1 MKKTLPRLFVFML
14 LSACLMCFTSTASQS
29 RKVLIIGIDGC
40 RSDALQQ
47 ASTPYLDSLI
57 STSLYTY
64 DSWHC
69 GITISGPSW
78 SSIMTGTWWNK
89 HGVKANSYANSSF
102 NSYPYFTKRAK
113 EIKPNLR
120 CVQISEWEALN
131 NFVYNDGMDAKIQ
144 TANGGDSTTAEA
156 LRQLADTNLDC
167 LFAYY
172 EAVDREGHSST
183 FNPGNAQYL
192 TAIEYADAQV
202 GILLNALKM
211 RSNYASEDWLI
222 LVVTDHGGTGFVH
235 GGNSWAERHIW
246 FIASGNS
253 VTPQQISASDPG
265 TYNFLATGIFNSTGV
280 NKNLMKQS
288 PVHTDVAVTALH
300 HLIYD
305 SGIQPE
311 TYTAW
316 KLDGKS
322 WLTNTISV
330 NSIADNNSFLVYP
343 NPSHGIFTVKLL
355 NTNSSKQKLFV
366 HDLLG
371 REIMQNNIP
380 SGTSSFTVDLSNF
393 SPGTYFLKLVNGSK
407 TVVKKIE
414 LIQ

>member
-1 MKKTLPRLFVFML
+1 MSKLISLVFQAML
-14 LSACLMCFTSTASQS
+14 AWTSMFIPCWASQN

-57 STSLYTY
+57 STGLYTY

-172 EAVDREGHSST
+172 EAVDREGHAST
-183 FNPGNAQYL
+183 FNPGNALYL
-192 TAIEYADAQV
+192 TAIEYTDTQV
-202 GILLNALKM
+202 GILLNALKK
-211 RSNYASEDWLI
+211 RSNYANEDWLI
-222 LVVTDHGGTGFVH
+222 LVVTDHGGTGFIH

-265 TYNFLATGIFNSTGV
+265 TYNFLATGIFNAAGV

-311 TYTAW
+311 TYAAW

-322 WLTNTISV
+322 WLTNTINVTSLAA
-330 NSIADNNSFLVYP
+330 NEQFLVYP
-343 NPSHGIFTVKLL
+343 NPSHGTFTVKLL
-355 NTNSSKQKLFV
+355 NTISPKQKLFV
-366 HDLLG
+366 LDLLG
-371 REIMQNNIP
+371 REILQNNI
-380 SGTSSFTVDLSNF
+380 STGTSSFTLDLSKF
-393 SPGTYFLKLVNGSK
+393 SPGTYLLKLDDGNK
-407 TVVKKIE
+407 TFVKKIE

>member
-1 MKKTLPRLFVFML
+1 
-14 LSACLMCFTSTASQS
+14 
-29 RKVLIIGIDGC
+29 
-40 RSDALQQ
+40 
-47 ASTPYLDSLI
+47 
-57 STSLYTY
+57 
-64 DSWHC
+64 
-69 GITISGPSW
+69 
-78 SSIMTGTWWNK
+78 
-89 HGVKANSYANSSF
+89 
-102 NSYPYFTKRAK
+102 
-113 EIKPNLR
+113 
-120 CVQISEWEALN
+120 
-131 NFVYNDGMDAKIQ
+131 
-144 TANGGDSTTAEA
+144 
-156 LRQLADTNLDC
+156 
-167 LFAYY
+167 
-172 EAVDREGHSST
+172 
-183 FNPGNAQYL
+183 
-192 TAIEYADAQV
+192 
-202 GILLNALKM
+202 
-211 RSNYASEDWLI
+211 
-222 LVVTDHGGTGFVH
+222 
-235 GGNSWAERHIW
+235 
-246 FIASGNS
+246 
-253 VTPQQISASDPG
+253 
-265 TYNFLATGIFNSTGV
+265 
-280 NKNLMKQS
+280 MKQS

-407 TVVKKIE
+407 TIVKKIE

>member
-1 MKKTLPRLFVFML
+1 MEKTLLRLFVFMV
-14 LSACLMCFTSTASQS
+14 LSNCLMSFTSSASQS

-57 STSLYTY
+57 STGLYTY

-172 EAVDREGHSST
+172 EAVDREGHAST
-183 FNPGNAQYL
+183 FNPGNALYL
-192 TAIEYADAQV
+192 TAIEYTDTQV
-202 GILLNALKM
+202 GILLNAVKK
-211 RSNYASEDWLI
+211 RSNYANEDWLI
-222 LVVTDHGGTGFVH
+222 LVVTDHGGTGFIH

-265 TYNFLATGIFNSTGV
+265 TYNFFATGIFNAAGV

-311 TYTAW
+311 TYAAW
-316 KLDGKS
+316 KLDGRS
-322 WLTNTISV
+322 WLTNTINV
-330 NSIADNNSFLVYP
+330 NSISANNHFLVYP

-355 NTNSSKQKLFV
+355 NTNSPKQKLFV
-366 HDLLG
+366 LDLLG
-371 REIMQNNIP
+371 REILQNNI
-380 SGTSSFTVDLSNF
+380 STGTSSFTLDLSKF
-393 SPGTYFLKLVNGSK
+393 SPGTYLLKLDDGNK
-407 TVVKKIE
+407 TFVKKIE

>member
-1 MKKTLPRLFVFML
+1 MSKLIRLVFQAML
-14 LSACLMCFTSTASQS
+14 AWTSMFIPCWASQN

-57 STSLYTY
+57 STGLYTY

-131 NFVYNDGMDAKIQ
+131 NFVYNDGMDLKIQ

-156 LRQLADTNLDC
+156 LRQLNDTNLDC

-172 EAVDREGHSST
+172 EAVDREGHAST
-183 FNPGNAQYL
+183 FNPGNALYL
-192 TAIEYADAQV
+192 TAIEYTDTQV
-202 GILLNALKM
+202 GILLNAVKK
-211 RSNYASEDWLI
+211 RSNYANEDWLI
-222 LVVTDHGGTGFVH
+222 LVVTDHGGTGFIH

-253 VTPQQISASDPG
+253 VTLQQISASDPG
-265 TYNFLATGIFNSTGV
+265 TYNFLATGIFNAAGV

-311 TYTAW
+311 TYAAW

-322 WLTNTISV
+322 WLTNTINV
-330 NSIADNNSFLVYP
+330 NSISANNHFLVYP

-355 NTNSSKQKLFV
+355 NTNSPKQKLFV
-366 HDLLG
+366 LDLLG
-371 REIMQNNIP
+371 REILQNNIP
-380 SGTSSFTVDLSNF
+380 SGTSSFTLDLSKF
-393 SPGTYFLKLVNGSK
+393 SPGTYLLKLDDGNK
-407 TVVKKIE
+407 TFVKKIE

>member
-1 MKKTLPRLFVFML
+1 MSKLIRLVFQSML
-14 LSACLMCFTSTASQS
+14 AWTSMFIPCWASQN

-57 STSLYTY
+57 STGLYTY

-131 NFVYNDGMDAKIQ
+131 NFVYNDGMDLKIQ

-156 LRQLADTNLDC
+156 LRQLNDTNLDC

-172 EAVDREGHSST
+172 EAVDREGHAST
-183 FNPGNAQYL
+183 FNPGNALYL
-192 TAIEYADAQV
+192 TAIEYTDTQV
-202 GILLNALKM
+202 GILLNALKK
-211 RSNYASEDWLI
+211 RSNYANEDWLI
-222 LVVTDHGGTGFVH
+222 LVVTDHGGTGFIH

-265 TYNFLATGIFNSTGV
+265 TYNFLATGIFNAAGV

-311 TYTAW
+311 TYAAW

-322 WLTNTISV
+322 WLTNTINVGSLTS
-330 NSIADNNSFLVYP
+330 NTSFEVYP
-343 NPSHGIFTVKLL
+343 NPTQGIFTLQFNIATPSQYKLTL
-355 NTNSSKQKLFV
+355 V
-366 HDLLG
+366 DILG
-371 REIMQNNIP
+371 RELMQAELLP
-380 SGTSSFTVDLSNF
+380 SSKLTQINLSNF
-393 SPGTYFLKLVNGSK
+393 PNGTYLIKVSGGNNQWI
-407 TVVKKIE
+407 KKIE
-414 LIQ
+414 LIH